1 MWSATKKQK
10 EEAPMLPLQA
20 LEKGLISTFWWTFN
34 THQIPAVRRKTH
46 LSSQRRAPIY
56 CRCWEAD
63 AALRKTSGCIAF
75 LSCTDLPAHTRRK
88 QYRETAAALTQ
99 QHSHVG
105 GAWKQKPFKVQGE
118 APCFPVNNMLLWT
131 FLRLYE
137 DFLGFFLH
145 FYSALPQQYTQNH
158 SWTDTFLPAVKLPAT
173 HLTLETRSMK
183 HWRTFNLAEFYD
195 VTQY

>member
-1 MWSATKKQK
+1 
-10 EEAPMLPLQA
+10 MLPLQA

-137 DFLGFFLH
+137 DFLGFFFAFLFSTASTIH
-145 FYSALPQQYTQNH
+145 SKPFLNRYLFTCCKATSHTPHVRNTQLEAL
-158 SWTDTFLPAVKLPAT
+158 K
-173 HLTLETRSMK
+173 
-183 HWRTFNLAEFYD
+183 NL
-195 VTQY
+195 